1 MCVFTVNRNI
11 VTLSHAQDQIMDTLT
26 HSVIAVSASVQQVG
40 QGGSAEREADKYIH
54 LTFI

>member
-1 MCVFTVNRNI
+1 
-11 VTLSHAQDQIMDTLT
+11 MDTLT

-40 QGGSAEREADKYIH
+40 QGGSAEREAYKYIH